1 MVIYFKLGNFSYF
14 VTLRW
19 TLIITEFSAYNF
31 SVLGGKGGGRASVWK
46 CPAEPE
52 YLHEVKMVSAV
63 VPSGRT
69 Q

>member
-31 SVLGGKGGGRASVWK
+31 SVLGGKGGGESICV
-46 CPAEPE
+46 E
-52 YLHEVKMVSAV
+52 MS
-63 VPSGRT
+63 S
-69 Q
+69 

>member
-19 TLIITEFSAYNF
+19 TLNITEFSAYNF
-31 SVLGGKGGGRASVWK
+31 SILGGEGGGESICV
-46 CPAEPE
+46 EM
-52 YLHEVKMVSAV
+52 YMHEVKMMSTV
-63 VPSGRT
+63 VPSRRT